1 MTLARHPP
9 ALLATGP
16 LPPHIADRFELV
28 ACTVDPAQVRLLV
41 FTDGRIDFTV
51 RQPNAA
57 AAQTFLD
64 HYCNDSTFRKE
75 ARRAATLN
83 MEMY

>member
-9 ALLATGP
+9 TPIITGP
-16 LPPHIADRFELV
+16 LPPDIADRFELV
-28 ACTVDPAQVRLLV
+28 PCTVDPAQVRLLV
-41 FTDGRIDFTV
+41 WSGGKIDFTV
-51 RQPNAA
+51 RQRNAA

-75 ARRAATLN
+75 AHRAATLN